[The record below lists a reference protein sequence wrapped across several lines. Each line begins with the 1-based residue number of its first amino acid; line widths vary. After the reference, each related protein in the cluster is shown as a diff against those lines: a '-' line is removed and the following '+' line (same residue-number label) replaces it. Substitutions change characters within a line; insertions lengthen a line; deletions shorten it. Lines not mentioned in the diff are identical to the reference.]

1 MAMTAE
7 DDATA
12 AELALG
18 LIEGE
23 ERAVALRRVLAEPEF
38 ASAVEVWRAR
48 FTALFA
54 AYPEVEAPAGVERR
68 LIGIID
74 SGRHWRWATGAASL
88 VAASLALML
97 ILQPA
102 DVSVPRPTQTLAPP
116 VTFAAAMTPA
126 GADQGA
132 PFAALF
138 DASQGQV
145 RIPTKIEVPAGRVAQ
160 LWRIGADA
168 VPHSLGL
175 LAGEGTTALTLNAA
189 DRAALAAGATLA
201 ISIEPLGGSPTKLP
215 TGPVVATGALTR
227 I

>member
-7 DDATA
+7 DHATA

-23 ERAVALRRVLAEPEF
+23 ERATALRRVLAEPEF
-38 ASAVEVWRAR
+38 AAAVEVWRVR
-48 FTALFA
+48 FTVLFA
-54 AYPEVEAPAGVERR
+54 AYPDVEPPAAIQRR
-68 LIGIID
+68 LMDIVDG
-74 SGRHWRWATGAASL
+74 GRHWRWATGVASL
-88 VAASLALML
+88 IAAGLALAL

-102 DVSVPRPTQTLAPP
+102 DVPVPQPTPTIAPP

-126 GADQGA
+126 ESDHGA

-138 DASQGQV
+138 DASRGEV
-145 RIPTKIEVPAGRVAQ
+145 RVPTRIEVPSGRVAQ
-160 LWRIGADA
+160 LWRIGADG

-175 LAGEGTTALTLNAA
+175 LAGQGTTALTLSAA
-189 DRAALAAGATLA
+189 DREALAAGATLA
-201 ISIEPLGGSPTKLP
+201 ISIEPPGGSPTKLP